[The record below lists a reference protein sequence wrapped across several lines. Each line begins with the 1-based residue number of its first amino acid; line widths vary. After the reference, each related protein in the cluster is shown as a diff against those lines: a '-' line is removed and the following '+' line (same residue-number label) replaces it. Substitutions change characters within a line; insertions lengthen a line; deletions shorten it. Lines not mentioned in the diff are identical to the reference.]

1 MAQITAIG
9 QPTNDA
15 ERQAI
20 GCLRDRLPADYR
32 VIHNFELKQGS
43 QWFEIDIVV
52 IAPHAVYVVDTK
64 GTQGTIHVATGK
76 WHPEG
81 RAPYD
86 SPLPKLRHHAKV
98 LKGMIEGVPP
108 HPERHRLWVEAVV
121 ILTAPGAFLN
131 DPQGKDRDSVVALQG
146 CEKYFADPSR
156 LGTQFKP
163 ASTVPFA
170 GHILQLITGGGRPVK
185 GLPLLQSWQCVE
197 RLASTDVYVEYRAQN
212 AVVSGKSVLVRVYS
226 ADPYLP
232 ANEREAQKKRIGNAY
247 EALQKLPPHLGIPTG
262 RDFFPTQDGD
272 GYVLVT
278 DDVPGASLRVKLKK
292 TNEPLTIDQKLRI
305 IRDALGALAHC
316 HAHEVIH
323 RAISP
328 ATIILGPDGQTRLTD
343 FDFARPGAP
352 REQTVAEE
360 LLTQLDDAY
369 LAPEVFIDPIKS
381 SPASDVYAA
390 GVTIYELLTGEKPW
404 KSATEAFT
412 AKYIFPQ
419 PVSKLVPGFPDGFDA
434 WLQSLCAEKA
444 FDRPKAREA
453 LEELEQLLNPPA
465 PGPQLAAEPEPE
477 EVPLDVKNLQ
487 PGTVLDEKYSV
498 ERFLGKGSF
507 GVAYK
512 VIDTLGDVPRAIKI
526 ITDDRV
532 SVVARMKQE
541 YRTLLRVPDHPRIV
555 KVVDARVLNPGGYPF
570 MVFEYVEGT
579 DIKVLIA
586 ERRISLPDAVSMAV
600 QAAEG
605 LAHLHASRVTHGD
618 IKPGNLLWTSEGVK
632 ILDFNVSVL
641 AGDPNAKGG
650 GTKRYLPPDLDL
662 TVPENEAD
670 RLDRDIYALGI
681 TLYEAVTGQYPWAEM
696 KCPPPNTPA
705 RDPREL
711 GGFDDLAQKLVEVML
726 KSIAPK
732 RIDRFTTAAE
742 LLNVLRAVTILR
754 QPNPEKEKALSTES
768 LKQLADAG
776 APAPNTNPFV
786 NYLLTLYSQ
795 SQRSNAGT
803 RGLDGMGRKIYVETE
818 LDRTLRPAV
827 LKGEFRLV
835 VISGNAGDG
844 KTAFIQQVETDA
856 KRLGATLTPMTTGNG
871 ASFTLN
877 GRDFLSNYDG
887 SQDEG
892 EKINDD
898 VLTQFFA
905 PFEGNDPAKWP
916 KDKTRLI
923 AINEGRLVD
932 FLEQNGKKYPCLK
945 SLLARGFKTGQPE
958 DGVAVVNLNL
968 RSVVA
973 GGKEFAPIM
982 VRLLQRLVDAKFWT
996 PCASC
1001 DLRNRCYVYHNAL
1014 TFQDSATGAQAME
1027 RLTTLYQL
1035 TTLRSKLHITLRDLR
1050 SALAYMLVG
1059 TRNCAQIHDFYNTGD
1074 RNQSQIL
1081 NGFYFNSWMGG
1092 TEKPSTDRLVR
1103 LLREADIGI
1112 SCDAK
1117 LDRGFDF
1124 RPPDPAPALTEFEG
1138 RGKYDRA
1145 LLKEIHA
1152 NLPKDIASQKG
1163 TARFQRHRDY
1173 VTTIRRLHFFEC
1185 RDASWKSLL
1194 PYKAAARMLELI
1206 QGKEDPKAAAKEV
1219 IKAIN
1224 RGEGIF
1230 DTNRL
1235 TGKLALQ
1242 VRQVDGGTMR
1252 SYRVFP
1258 AEKFTLTTQTLAEGS
1273 PFLENAPNALVLRYD
1288 GGKGFQTPPE
1298 LIINLDVFEM
1308 LQRLN
1313 QGYRP
1318 NVDEIHGY
1326 YLSLNVFKNVLMS
1339 APYQEVLLTPT
1350 GHHFYSVR
1358 RANDGS
1364 LEMALR
1370 EEPVPYGNKT

>member
-1 MAQITAIG
+1 MAQVTAIG
-9 QPTNDA
+9 QPANDA

-20 GCLRDRLPADYR
+20 AYLRDRLPTDYR

-43 QWFEIDIVV
+43 QWFEIDIVI
-52 IAPHAVYVVDTK
+52 IAPHAIYVADTK
-64 GTQGTIHVATGK
+64 GTFGTIHVASGR
-76 WHPEG
+76 WHPEA

-86 SPLPKLRHHAKV
+86 SPLPKLRHHAKI
-98 LKGMIEGVPP
+98 LKGLIEGVPP
-108 HPERHRLWVEAVV
+108 NPDRHRLWVEAVV

-131 DPQGKDRDSVVALQG
+131 DPVGKDRESVVALQG
-146 CEKYFADPSR
+146 CEKYFTDPNR
-156 LGTQFKP
+156 LATQFNP
-163 ASTVPFA
+163 ASTVPHA
-170 GHILQLITGGGRPVK
+170 ENIQKMLTGGARPVK

-212 AVVSGKSVLVRVYS
+212 AMVAGKAVLVRVYR

-232 ANEREAQKKRIGNAY
+232 LDEREAQKKRIGNAY
-247 EALQKLPPHLGIPTG
+247 EALQKLPPHLGIPSG

-278 DDVPGASLRVKLKK
+278 DDVPGTSLRVKLKK
-292 TNEPLTIDQKLRI
+292 TNEPLTLDQKLRI
-305 IRDALGALAHC
+305 IRDLLGALAHC
-316 HAHEVIH
+316 HAYEVIH

-328 ATIILGPDGQTRLTD
+328 ATLILGPDGQTRLAD

-352 REQTVAEE
+352 REHTVSQE

-369 LAPEVFIDPIKS
+369 LAPEVFIDPVKS
-381 SPASDVYAA
+381 SPSSDVFAA

-404 KSATEAFT
+404 MSAAEAYG
-412 AKYIFPQ
+412 AKYVFPQ
-419 PVSKLVPGFPDGFDA
+419 PASKLVSGFPDGFDA
-434 WLQSLCAEKA
+434 WLQSLCAEKVL
-444 FDRPKAREA
+444 DRPKSKEA
-453 LEELEQLLNPPA
+453 LDGLDRLLNPPV
-465 PGPQLAAEPEPE
+465 PGPQPEVQAKPE
-477 EVPLDVKNLQ
+477 EAPMDVKNLQ
-487 PGTVLDEKYSV
+487 AGTVLDEKYSV
-498 ERFLGKGSF
+498 EKFLGKGSF

-570 MVFEYVEGT
+570 MVFEYVDGT
-579 DIKVLIA
+579 DVKVLIV

-605 LAHLHASRVTHGD
+605 LVHLHAAKVTHGD
-618 IKPGNLLWTSEGVK
+618 IKPGNLLWTNEGVK

-641 AGDPNAKGG
+641 AGDPHAKGG
-650 GTKRYLPPDLDL
+650 GTRRYLPPDLDL
-662 TVPENEAD
+662 EGPESDAD
-670 RLDRDIYALGI
+670 RQDRDVYALGI

-696 KCPPPNTPA
+696 NRPPPDTTA

-711 GGFDDLAQKLVEVML
+711 GGFEDLAQKLVEVML

-732 RIDRFTTAAE
+732 RADRFSSATE
-742 LLNVLRAVTILR
+742 LLKTLRAVTILR

-776 APAPNTNPFV
+776 VPALNTNPFV
-786 NYLLTLYSQ
+786 SYLLTLYSQ

-803 RGLDGMGRKIYVETE
+803 RGLDAMGRKIYVETE

-856 KRLGATLTPMTTGNG
+856 KRSGATLAPLGSGNG

-877 GRDFLSNYDG
+877 GRAFLSNYDG

-892 EKINDD
+892 GKINDD
-898 VLTQFFA
+898 VLTQFFT
-905 PFEGNDPAKWP
+905 PFEGSDPAKWP
-916 KDKTRLI
+916 KDQTRLI

-932 FLEQNGKKYPCLK
+932 FLEQNGKKYPRLK
-945 SLLARGFKTGQPE
+945 EILARGFKSGQPE

-973 GGKEFAPIM
+973 GGKEIEPIM
-982 VRLLQRLVDAKFWT
+982 VRLLKRLVDDKFWS

-1027 RLTTLYQL
+1027 RLATLYQL

-1050 SALAYMLVG
+1050 SALAFMLAG
-1059 TRNCAQIHDFYNTGD
+1059 TRNCAQIHELYAAGD
-1074 RNQSQIL
+1074 RNQIL

-1092 TEKPSTDRLVR
+1092 TEKPATDRLVR

-1138 RGKYDRA
+1138 RGKYDRE
-1145 LLKEIHA
+1145 LLKAIHSD
-1152 NLPKDIASQKG
+1152 LPKDIASQKG

-1206 QGKEDPKAAAKEV
+1206 QGKEDPKTAAVEA

-1230 DTNRL
+1230 DTDRL
-1235 TGKLALQ
+1235 IGKLALQ

-1258 AEKFTLTTQTLAEGS
+1258 ADKFTLATQTLAEGS
-1273 PFLENAPNALVLRYD
+1273 PFLEHAPNALVLRYD
-1288 GGKGFQTPPE
+1288 GGKGFHTPPE
-1298 LIINLDVFEM
+1298 LVINLDVFEM

-1350 GHHFYSVR
+1350 GHHFYSVS
-1358 RANDGS
+1358 RATDGS

>member
-1 MAQITAIG
+1 MAEVIAIG
-9 QPTNDA
+9 QPANDA

-20 GCLRDRLPADYR
+20 AYLRNRLAADYR

-43 QWFEIDIVV
+43 QWFEIGLAV
-52 IAPHAVYVVDTK
+52 IAPHAVYAVEVRATT
-64 GTQGTIHVATGK
+64 GVIHVADGK
-76 WHPEG
+76 WQPEG
-81 RAPYD
+81 SAPFE
-86 SPLPKLRHHAKV
+86 SPIPKLVYCAELLKNAIAEASAGAGVMRVAAIV
-98 LKGMIEGVPP
+98 L
-108 HPERHRLWVEAVV
+108 
-121 ILTAPGAFLN
+121 LTTNGAYVN
-131 DPQGKDRDSVVALQG
+131 DPGGKERERVIQLNG
-146 CEKYFADPSR
+146 CEEYFTGASR
-156 LGTQFKP
+156 LTP
-163 ASTVPFA
+163 EANAA
-170 GHILQLITGGGRPVK
+170 GSLPDSDAIIKWIKEKARETK
-185 GLPLLQSWQCVE
+185 GLPLLQSWKCVE
-197 RLASTDVYVEYRAQN
+197 RLASTDAYVEYRAQN
-212 AVVSGKSVLVRVYS
+212 VYATTGKSVLVRVYRT
-226 ADPYLP
+226 DPYLP
-232 ANEREAQKKRIGNAY
+232 AEEREQRQTRIRNSF
-247 EALQKLPPHLGIPTG
+247 EALSKLAPHLGIPTG

-278 DDVPGASLRVKLKK
+278 DDVPGTSLRVKLKK

-305 IRDALGALAHC
+305 IRDVLGALAHC
-316 HAHEVIH
+316 HAYEVIH

-328 ATIILGPDGQTRLTD
+328 STVILGPDGQTRLTD

-352 REQTVAEE
+352 REQTVAQE

-369 LAPEVFIDPIKS
+369 LALEVFVDPIKS
-381 SPASDVYAA
+381 SAASDVFAA

-404 KSATEAFT
+404 NSANEAFST
-412 AKYIFPQ
+412 KCLFPQ
-419 PVSKLVPGFPDGFDA
+419 PISKVVPGFPEGFDA

-444 FDRPKAREA
+444 FDRPKAKEA
-453 LEELEQLLNPPA
+453 IEELDLLLNPPA
-465 PGPQLAAEPEPE
+465 PGPQPEADAKTE
-477 EVPLDVKNLQ
+477 EAPLDVKNLQ
-487 PGTVLDEKYSV
+487 PGMVLDEKYSV
-498 ERFLGKGSF
+498 EKFLGKGSF
-507 GVAYK
+507 AYAYK
-512 VIDTLGDVPRAIKI
+512 VIDTLGDMPRAIKI

-541 YRTLLRVPDHPRIV
+541 YKTLLRVPNHPRIV

-570 MVFEYVEGT
+570 MVFEFVDGT
-579 DIKVLIA
+579 DVKALIA
-586 ERRISLPDAVSMAV
+586 ERRISLPDAVSMAI
-600 QAAEG
+600 QAADG
-605 LAHLHASRVTHGD
+605 LVHLHMSRVTHGD
-618 IKPGNLLWTSEGVK
+618 IKPGNLLWTNEGVK

-641 AGDPNAKGG
+641 AGDPNARGG

-662 TVPENEAD
+662 EGPESEGD
-670 RLDRDIYALGI
+670 RQDRDIYALGI
-681 TLYEAVTGQYPWAEM
+681 TLYEAVTGQYPWEKATR
-696 KCPPPNTPA
+696 PPPNTVA
-705 RDPREL
+705 RDPRGL
-711 GGFDDLAQKLVEVML
+711 GGLEDLSQKLVEVML

-732 RIDRFTTAAE
+732 RVDRFPSAAE
-742 LLNVLRAVTILR
+742 MLKALRAVMTLR

-776 APAPNTNPFV
+776 VTAPNSNPFV

-803 RGLDGMGRKIYVETE
+803 RGLDAMGRRLYVETE

-856 KRLGATLTPMTTGNG
+856 KRSGAALTPLASGNG
-871 ASFTLN
+871 ASFKLN
-877 GRDFLSNYDG
+877 GRAFLSNYDG

-898 VLTQFFA
+898 VLVQFFA

-916 KDKTRLI
+916 NDQTRLI

-932 FLEQNGKKYPCLK
+932 FLEQNGKKYPRLK
-945 SLLARGFKTGQPE
+945 ELLARGFKTGQPE

-973 GGKEFAPIM
+973 GKDVAPIM
-982 VRLLQRLVDAKFWT
+982 ERLLRRLVDTKFWT
-996 PCASC
+996 PCTSC
-1001 DLRNRCYVYHNAL
+1001 DLRNRCYAYHNAL
-1014 TFQDSATGAQAME
+1014 TFQDGAAGVQAIE

-1050 SALAYMLVG
+1050 SALAFMLVG
-1059 TRNCAQIHDFYNTGD
+1059 TRNCTQIHELYAAGD
-1074 RNQSQIL
+1074 RNQIL

-1092 TEKPSTDRLVR
+1092 IEKPSADRLVR

-1112 SCDAK
+1112 TCDAK

-1138 RGKYDRA
+1138 RGKYDRE
-1145 LLKEIHA
+1145 LLKAIHGD
-1152 NLPKDIASQKG
+1152 LPKDIASLKG
-1163 TARFQRHRDY
+1163 TARFQKHRDY

-1185 RDASWKSLL
+1185 RDSSWRTLL

-1206 QGKEDPKAAAKEV
+1206 QGKEDPKVAAAE
-1219 IKAIN
+1219 IIRAIN
-1224 RGEGIF
+1224 RGEGVF
-1230 DTNRL
+1230 DSNRL

-1242 VRQVDGGTMR
+1242 VRNVEGGTMR

-1258 AEKFTLTTQTLAEGS
+1258 ADRFTLAARTLAEGS
-1273 PFLENAPNALVLRYD
+1273 PFLEHAPSALVLRYD
-1288 GGKGFQTPPE
+1288 GGKSYHTPPE
-1298 LIINLDVFEM
+1298 LVINLDVFEM
-1308 LQRLN
+1308 LRRLN

-1318 NVDEIHGY
+1318 NVDEIQGY

-1339 APYQEVLLTPT
+1339 AAYQEVLLTPT
-1350 GHHFYSVR
+1350 GHHFYSVQ
-1358 RANDGS
+1358 RASDGC
-1364 LEMALR
+1364 LEMALK